1 MKIVSRGGFI
11 SDYVLTAHL
20 PHVVWIGETCESS
33 CLKLCARAWSLVVS
47 CVCQQDPG
55 PCIQVNWSHDI
66 KNLRESYFRRNH
78 LFSWIPR
85 FVFHLISR
93 LHEDYVCNVDCLS
106 LNQPHLNYKMSN
118 ERKFTHLKDLQSA
131 QQTESTMS
139 SDSKKQWEE
148 KLVGK
153 KITDDS
159 LSSSSTVC
167 PLLLLL
173 GHRTHDNLTL
183 LRTVH
188 LFEEGPAR
196 ET

>member
-1 MKIVSRGGFI
+1 MPEIMR
-11 SDYVLTAHL
+11 
-20 PHVVWIGETCESS
+20 TCV
-33 CLKLCARAWSLVVS
+33 VVS
-47 CVCQQDPG
+47 CVCQQRILDPG
-55 PCIQVNWSHDI
+55 PCIQANWSHDI
-66 KNLRESYFRRNH
+66 KK
-78 LFSWIPR
+78 
-85 FVFHLISR
+85 
-93 LHEDYVCNVDCLS
+93 LHEDYVCIYHDVACLS
-106 LNQPHLNYKMSN
+106 LYQPHPSYKMSN

-131 QQTESTMS
+131 QQTEYTMS

-173 GHRTHDNLTL
+173 GHRTHGSLTL
-183 LRTVH
+183 PRTVH
-188 LFEEGPAR
+188 LCEEGSAR